1 MTIETTTAGVLALI
15 AIMTVVT
22 LVTRFGGVFAMSFV
36 RISPRIESF
45 INTMAS
51 SVLIAI
57 VVPMAFSGDAGA
69 VAGLSV
75 TARYHA
81 GPEETFASNRSWDRR
96 RRSGAILLLIGS
108 GWPRP
113 VSAPLRA
120 LRCRPSGWSNAG
132 PVRQYPVI

>member
-1 MTIETTTAGVLALI
+1 MTITATELGVVLLI

-57 VVPMAFSGDAGA
+57 IVPMAFSGDAGA
-69 VAGLSV
+69 IAALSV
-75 TARYHA
+75 TAV
-81 GPEETFASNRSWDRR
+81 TM
-96 RRSGAILLLIGS
+96 LLLHKPLPAIAAGIA
-108 GWPRP
+108 
-113 VSAPLRA
+113 SAA
-120 LRCRPSGWSNAG
+120 L
-132 PVRQYPVI
+132 VRYLF